1 MRTRAPES
9 LMWCGWLPDAPAAT
23 LVWAASIE
31 RAAAPAMCGN
41 PITHH
46 VAGPGPSTEIRLD
59 ARAPRSKPRPCEV
72 MPLQ

>member
-1 MRTRAPES
+1 MPSVATR
-9 LMWCGWLPDAPAAT
+9 CGPTHPL
-23 LVWAASIE
+23 WAASIE

-59 ARAPRSKPRPCEV
+59 ARAPRSRPSI
-72 MPLQ
+72 PDHAG